1 MTTETK
7 PRVLIDNRYHAR
19 KRADIEEIATLRGA
33 LNAAIA
39 LIDGIGRN
47 VTPLV
52 EERLEDELNEWLHE
66 LAAMGRPRRRN
77 D

>member
-1 MTTETK
+1 MPETK
-7 PRVLIDNRYHAR
+7 PRVLFDNRYHAR
-19 KRADIEEIATLRGA
+19 KRRDAKEIAALREA

-47 VTPLV
+47 VTPLA
-52 EERLEDELNEWLHE
+52 EERLEDELNECLHE